1 MAIKGTLIFTRPNT
15 GVAWYEPTDEQ
26 KATVKAAFG
35 DTGLRTSS
43 AKNIYDSETISADGL
58 KKTWVYTFANSDA
71 KSAWVDNET
80 VQSMLNDRDTYN
92 VANNIDMERSEEE
105 V

>member
-43 AKNIYDSETISADGL
+43 AKKYI
-58 KKTWVYTFANSDA
+58 
-71 KSAWVDNET
+71 
-80 VQSMLNDRDTYN
+80 
-92 VANNIDMERSEEE
+92 
-105 V
+105 